1 MVPNRIL
8 SRTRRESWAVHFFL
22 LPAVALVAPFPMKS
36 FLPDG
41 KLLGATGFQVRGT
54 GCRRWVFDAT
64 YLWLFLPVIPE
75 SCDTSSVGHIR

>member
-1 MVPNRIL
+1 MVPYRIL

-41 KLLGATGFQVRGT
+41 KLLGATGLQVRGT
-54 GCRRWVFDAT
+54 VPLEKFRDKLQNTPNMPHFKM
-64 YLWLFLPVIPE
+64 PQQ
-75 SCDTSSVGHIR
+75 